1 MICKNK
7 KKNPKISADGGQS
20 YEQPNVSLK
29 SNEACAD
36 YCFASHIYLI
46 LLIFVEQ
53 KIKKIRLK
61 FGLTNWMIF

>member
-7 KKNPKISADGGQS
+7 KQNPKISADGGQS

-36 YCFASHIYLI
+36 YCFASHIYFNLTYI
-46 LLIFVEQ
+46 CR
-53 KIKKIRLK
+53 KIRTK
-61 FGLTNWMIF
+61 